1 MKMITLLTLLFLG
14 SAGCSQMRPTA
25 KSQTQTVIAFGLPA
39 LAIVSETHM
48 GATNSGDDEN
58 TNDFDATND
67 VKPNVDVPVEVK

>member
-1 MKMITLLTLLFLG
+1 MRMITLLTLLFLG

-48 GATNSGDDEN
+48 GATNSFVLTNHNYIWYNKRYDE
-58 TNDFDATND
+58 TYF
-67 VKPNVDVPVEVK
+67 